1 MLWGIPEAPCLPRAP
16 FSHTHSRGPNSHL
29 AELSRSEESHPQAR
43 SISVRVPRG
52 NRTRVWGAE
61 RKGCGAEQP
70 RGSLSSHTDSLCCP
84 GAPHPFRPRHLA
96 PPSALPPYLVPAL
109 QRPLPLLEQ
118 VAFLPLGHD
127 TLCPQPVPRLLHHL
141 PQLSGLQ
148 SRTKGEGVGSGEAT
162 TSVCPLRASPPAL
175 RSRPLPTLRPA
186 GHCWALQTECS
197 RPGREG
203 PTLGS
208 PWGRE

>member
-1 MLWGIPEAPCLPRAP
+1 MGAGPPGHVHVNTHTRSGQEQPPLHSLPVAMQ
-16 FSHTHSRGPNSHL
+16 RGEGWTGGPPRPSPRL
-29 AELSRSEESHPQAR
+29 PPGMPTAEL
-43 SISVRVPRG
+43 
-52 NRTRVWGAE
+52 
-61 RKGCGAEQP
+61 
-70 RGSLSSHTDSLCCP
+70 LP
-84 GAPHPFRPRHLA
+84 GPHPVA

-141 PQLSGLQ
+141 PQLGGLQ

-186 GHCWALQTECS
+186 GHCWALPTECS